1 MTFSFSAISATLLHV
16 AIARA
21 VTVHALLYKRS
32 VGAAMSWM
40 GIAWLS
46 PFVGGVL
53 YFTFGINRVKRRARR
68 LRNERSHLFIVD
80 EAQAGA
86 GPADPMSPLEHAIG
100 RLTGLPMEAGNEVEV
115 LRSGDEAYPAMLA
128 AIDGAEMSIG
138 LSSYIFRA
146 DEEGTK
152 FIDALV
158 RAAGRGVAVRVL
170 IDTGATAVALTP
182 EDAKRIGVDVDL
194 LVYNRDVNTAL
205 GMTHAAP
212 VILSHVSVE
221 GADVSK
227 VEALV
232 VPQGL
237 SASLLGMSYL
247 GRLESFNA
255 NRQGMVLRP

>member
-1 MTFSFSAISATLLHV
+1 MTSGRKQGMANSVGIIALATVCAVFAGEMVIKTRSAELVSPALAERAHSSPAPSV
-16 AIARA
+16 APSSVGTTPTARA
-21 VTVHALLYKRS
+21 AFVSKSKDGHY
-32 VGAAMSWM
+32 W
-40 GIAWLS
+40 AW
-46 PFVGGVL
+46 
-53 YFTFGINRVKRRARR
+53 AR
-68 LRNERSHLFIVD
+68 
-80 EAQAGA
+80 
-86 GPADPMSPLEHAIG
+86 M
-100 RLTGLPMEAGNEVEV
+100 
-115 LRSGDEAYPAMLA
+115 
-128 AIDGAEMSIG
+128 DGQ
-138 LSSYIFRA
+138 
-146 DEEGTK
+146 
-152 FIDALV
+152 
-158 RAAGRGVAVRVL
+158 AVRVL

-205 GMTHAAP
+205 GTTHAAP

>member
-1 MTFSFSAISATLLHV
+1 VTNGRKQGMANSINIIVLATACAVFAGEIVLNARSAEHV
-16 AIARA
+16 SVALAERTHS
-21 VTVHALLYKRS
+21 VTAPNLAPP
-32 VGAAMSWM
+32 GENTT
-40 GIAWLS
+40 
-46 PFVGGVL
+46 P
-53 YFTFGINRVKRRARR
+53 
-68 LRNERSHLFIVD
+68 NER
-80 EAQAGA
+80 
-86 GPADPMSPLEHAIG
+86 
-100 RLTGLPMEAGNEVEV
+100 
-115 LRSGDEAYPAMLA
+115 A
-128 AIDGAEMSIG
+128 AFVSKSKDGHYWAWARIDGQ
-138 LSSYIFRA
+138 
-146 DEEGTK
+146 
-152 FIDALV
+152 
-158 RAAGRGVAVRVL
+158 AVRVL

-212 VILSHVSVE
+212 VTLSHVSVE
-221 GADVSK
+221 GADVAK

>member
-1 MTFSFSAISATLLHV
+1 MTSGRKQGMAN
-16 AIARA
+16 
-21 VTVHALLYKRS
+21 S
-32 VGAAMSWM
+32 VGI
-40 GIAWLS
+40 IALAT
-46 PFVGGVL
+46 VCAV
-53 YFTFGINRVKRRARR
+53 V
-68 LRNERSHLFIVD
+68 
-80 EAQAGA
+80 AGA
-86 GPADPMSPLEHAIG
+86 TVIKTRNAEHVSPALAERAHSAPSPSVGPAIG
-100 RLTGLPMEAGNEVEV
+100 STTPTAR
-115 LRSGDEAYPAMLA
+115 PAFVSKSK
-128 AIDGAEMSIG
+128 DGHFWAWARMDG
-138 LSSYIFRA
+138 Q
-146 DEEGTK
+146 
-152 FIDALV
+152 
-158 RAAGRGVAVRVL
+158 AVRVL

-255 NRQGMVLRP
+255 NRQGMVLQP